1 MASGALL
8 DALQRQSLQV
18 QPARYLARNAWQ
30 RALDLA
36 ALAVMRLGVF
46 VIGRRY

>member
-1 MASGALL
+1 M